1 MELHQ
6 LLYFVAVAET
16 GGFSRAAERCHV
28 AQPSLSQQVQK
39 LEHELGQPLFDRLGR
54 GVTLTEAGRALLPR
68 ARVILAEV
76 QQIKRSLRQE
86 IQDGYGQLAV
96 GVIPTVAPYLLPGII
111 RRFSEL
117 YPKAELSVYEDV
129 TAALVT
135 GLIEGR
141 LDLGIMSLPIHNKL
155 IETVELLTEPL
166 VLASPRYHQV
176 GHHSFVSK
184 AWIDAKEIEGFPFIA
199 LNEIHC
205 LGEQIQSFCYTQ
217 ELALEIV
224 CHTAQLATVHSCVA
238 AGLGVS
244 LVPLMMAAQDHSEK
258 VLYRP
263 VRAEMP
269 KRKIVAA
276 THRDRTQSHLT
287 RRFVCLVQAE
297 YQTLQ
302 GNWDY
307 ANFTPFLQ

>member
-117 YPKAELSVYEDV
+117 YPKAEPSWMPNL
-129 TAALVT
+129 
-135 GLIEGR
+135 
-141 LDLGIMSLPIHNKL
+141 
-155 IETVELLTEPL
+155 EPL
-166 VLASPRYHQV
+166 LFMHKECTDTDIRDPKQYPSDLDAIE
-176 GHHSFVSK
+176 FV
-184 AWIDAKEIEGFPFIA
+184 
-199 LNEIHC
+199 
-205 LGEQIQSFCYTQ
+205 
-217 ELALEIV
+217 
-224 CHTAQLATVHSCVA
+224 
-238 AGLGVS
+238 
-244 LVPLMMAAQDHSEK
+244 
-258 VLYRP
+258 
-263 VRAEMP
+263 
-269 KRKIVAA
+269 
-276 THRDRTQSHLT
+276 
-287 RRFVCLVQAE
+287 
-297 YQTLQ
+297 
-302 GNWDY
+302 
-307 ANFTPFLQ
+307 